1 MVEKKQLILR
11 IPYTLWEELNKMA
24 DEEYRSLNSQIEYI
38 LTKAV
43 RNKKD
48 RAVIAV
54 EEVLDALKSRGLVS
68 DGSQNA
74 ATPEIRK

>member
-68 DGSQNA
+68 DGSQNT
-74 ATPEIRK
+74 ATSEISK

>member
-11 IPYTLWEELNKMA
+11 IPYALWEELNKMA

-54 EEVLDALKSRGLVS
+54 EEVLDVLKSRGLVS
-68 DGSQNA
+68 DGSQNT
-74 ATPEIRK
+74 ATSEISK

>member
-68 DGSQNA
+68 DDSQNA
-74 ATPEIRK
+74 ATSEISK

>member
-68 DGSQNA
+68 DGSQKG
-74 ATPEIRK
+74 ATSEISK

>member
-11 IPYTLWEELNKMA
+11 IPYTLWEELNK
-24 DEEYRSLNSQIEYI
+24 EYRSLNSQIEYI

-74 ATPEIRK
+74 ATSEISK

>member
-24 DEEYRSLNSQIEYI
+24 NEEYRSLNSQIEYI

-68 DGSQNA
+68 DDSQNA
-74 ATPEIRK
+74 VASEIRK

>member
-24 DEEYRSLNSQIEYI
+24 DEEYRSINSQIEYI

-74 ATPEIRK
+74 ATSEISK